1 VAAQEQ
7 RVPRLSAAAV
17 SFALLLWACGGS
29 SPPAPATP
37 PEASLEPEPGP
48 LDAQQVT
55 HLLRRTQWTTGAYAL
70 QDSLLAGLDDYLGEL
85 LDPARRDLA
94 TEAVALSLIADPDH
108 PTANELVQW
117 WLHLM
122 VNSRVPFREVMAFFW
137 HDHFATSVERFDRFG
152 RYLVKAQIEK
162 LRWLG
167 TGDLRQLLYFMLTDP
182 AMLIWLNGVD
192 NTREQVNENLAR
204 EFYERFTLGVD
215 NGYTQTDIQETAR
228 ALTGYRLMR
237 DQGAE
242 VDRVVFDPNRAD
254 TSQKTIF
261 GRTGNHGFH
270 EVVDLVLAERPVAEF
285 ICKRLFEHF
294 CYPNAPPE
302 VVAQLA
308 AMLRTSN
315 YHIAPVLYTIL
326 RSRAFF
332 AGKSQQSHVK
342 SPVEMGVGLLRTTR
356 LALPLPIVDY
366 LLASQGQRPLAPPDV
381 GGWPDDDEWLGAG
394 SLVLRSQFAHALA
407 TSRSYQA
414 QHGTLIDWLL
424 PAVPERTANAV
435 VKALADR
442 LGLVLTPDEIVTYE
456 QYLDTRA
463 VEEGTEL
470 QLQHDPFRGDYP
482 PHVSERVRGL
492 LFLLAQHPSYLLR

>member
-1 VAAQEQ
+1 M
-7 RVPRLSAAAV
+7 PRLSAAAV
-17 SFALLLWACGGS
+17 SFSLLLWACGGS
-29 SPPAPATP
+29 SPPALPPP
-37 PEASLEPEPGP
+37 PETSLEPELGQ

-70 QDSLLAGLDDYLGEL
+70 GDSLAGGIDDYLQEL
-85 LDPARRDLA
+85 LDSTRRDLA
-94 TEAVALSLIADPDH
+94 TEAAALSLIADLDH
-108 PTANELVQW
+108 PTANELVRW

-122 VNSRVPFREVMAFFW
+122 VNSRVPFREIMAFFW
-137 HDHFATSVERFDRFG
+137 HDHFATSIERFDRYS
-152 RYLVKAQIEK
+152 RHLVKAQIEK

-192 NTREQVNENLAR
+192 NTREQINENLAR
-204 EFYERFTLGVD
+204 EFYELFTLGVD
-215 NGYTQTDIQETAR
+215 NGYTQADIQETAR
-228 ALTGYRLMR
+228 AFTGYRVMR
-237 DQGAE
+237 DETAE
-242 VDRVVFDPNRAD
+242 LDRVVFDPNRAD
-254 TSQKTIF
+254 TSLKTIF

-315 YHIAPVLYTIL
+315 YHIAPVLYAIL

-332 AGKSQQSHVK
+332 AGRSRESHLK

-356 LALPLPIVDY
+356 LAMPLPIVDY
-366 LLASQGQRPLAPPDV
+366 FLASQGQRPLAPPNV
-381 GGWPDDDEWLGAG
+381 GGWPDDDEWLASG
-394 SLVLRSQFAHALA
+394 SLVLRGQFAHALA
-407 TSRSYQA
+407 TARQYQS
-414 QHGTLIDWLL
+414 QHGTPITLLL
-424 PAVPERTANAV
+424 PAVSERTANAV

-442 LGLVLTPDEIVTYE
+442 LGLVLTPVEIADYE
-456 QYLDTRA
+456 QYLNTLA

-470 QLQHDPFRGDYP
+470 RLQPDPFRGDDGT
-482 PHVSERVRGL
+482 HVNERARGL